1 MVTPAD
7 PVVRL
12 ALGRLLAE
20 LLWGVAVGRALGGGR
35 WAAALVITAGLLGL
49 SAGRGVSRSKK
60 RRPQRAAHLIVIGAA
75 LAACSLRLEG
85 GVPTGGTLAPATLLV
100 GAALWDLARERAER
114 LKEPLRPSPMSA
126 LAVLGGAAAGGVLGA
141 TSVARVT
148 ALALALAIAAAMTT
162 LSATFRGAPGRPTAK
177 PFDAAVLVTAGAL
190 GLIALGLG

>member
-1 MVTPAD
+1 VVTPAD

-12 ALGRLLAE
+12 SLGRLVAE
-20 LLWGVAVGRALGGGR
+20 LLFGLSVGRALGGGR
-35 WAAALVITAGLLGL
+35 WAAAVVLTAGLLGL

-75 LAACSLRLEG
+75 LAACSLRLEAG
-85 GVPTGGTLAPATLLV
+85 APSGVTLAPAALLT

-141 TSVARVT
+141 APVDRVT
-148 ALALALAIAAAMTT
+148 ALALALAVIAATTT

-177 PFDAAVLVTAGAL
+177 PFDAAVLVAAGAA
-190 GLIALGLG
+190 GLIALGLR

>member
-7 PVVRL
+7 PVLRL

-20 LLWGVAVGRALGGGR
+20 LLFGLALGRALGGGR
-35 WAAALVITAGLLGL
+35 WAAAVVITAGLLGL

-60 RRPQRAAHLIVIGAA
+60 RRPQRAAHLTVIGAA
-75 LAACSLRLEG
+75 LAACSLRLEAG
-85 GVPTGGTLAPATLLV
+85 APSGVTLAPAALLA
-100 GAALWDLARERAER
+100 GAALWDLARERSER

-126 LAVLGGAAAGGVLGA
+126 LAVLGGAAAGGVLAAAAVG
-141 TSVARVT
+141 RVT
-148 ALALALAIAAAMTT
+148 ALVLAVAIASAITT

-177 PFDAAVLVTAGAL
+177 PFDAAVLVTAGAA